1 MIIKKNTQFNKNCG
15 LKEFGI
21 NRWYNLMNKVFSLY
35 IICIATLMP
44 STVFAR
50 CAICYTQGLSGA
62 SIAVIVI
69 VLSAIFLF
77 IANKFLQKFLE
88 KYN

>member
-1 MIIKKNTQFNKNCG
+1 
-15 LKEFGI
+15 
-21 NRWYNLMNKVFSLY
+21 MNKLFNLF
-35 IICIATLMP
+35 IIFLTILIP
-44 STVFAR
+44 STAFAR

-88 KYN
+88 KYS

>member
-1 MIIKKNTQFNKNCG
+1 
-15 LKEFGI
+15 
-21 NRWYNLMNKVFSLY
+21 MNKIFSLY

>member
-1 MIIKKNTQFNKNCG
+1 
-15 LKEFGI
+15 
-21 NRWYNLMNKVFSLY
+21 MNKIFNLFIVCML
-35 IICIATLMP
+35 ILIP
-44 STVFAR
+44 GTVSAR

>member
-1 MIIKKNTQFNKNCG
+1 
-15 LKEFGI
+15 
-21 NRWYNLMNKVFSLY
+21 MNKVFSLY

-50 CAICYTQGLSGA
+50 CAICYTQGLLGA

-69 VLSAIFLF
+69 V
-77 IANKFLQKFLE
+77 
-88 KYN
+88 

>member
-1 MIIKKNTQFNKNCG
+1 
-15 LKEFGI
+15 
-21 NRWYNLMNKVFSLY
+21 MNKVFNLF
-35 IICIATLMP
+35 IVFILTLIP
-44 STVFAR
+44 GTVLAR

-69 VLSAIFLF
+69 ILSAIFLF

>member
-1 MIIKKNTQFNKNCG
+1 MNQIFN
-15 LKEFGI
+15 
-21 NRWYNLMNKVFSLY
+21 FS
-35 IICIATLMP
+35 IALILTLIP
-44 STVFAR
+44 GTVSAR

-77 IANKFLQKFLE
+77 IANKFLQKILE